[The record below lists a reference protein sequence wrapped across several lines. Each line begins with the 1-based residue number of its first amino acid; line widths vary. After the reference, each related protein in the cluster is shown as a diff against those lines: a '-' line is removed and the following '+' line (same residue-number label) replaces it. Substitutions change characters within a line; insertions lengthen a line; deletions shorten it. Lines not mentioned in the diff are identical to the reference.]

1 MGDSTDIIPTPGKD
15 VTSNQHTFY
24 PNAHGK
30 RQANKSKNVHEFLN
44 SSELF
49 NLYNMLNGLKNDLLW
64 TGKDESEDYNDE
76 QKISIQEMQEIKTEQ
91 SITPNVSSASVNSVT
106 VKGHVRRPS
115 TASMASIASV
125 SQMSDTE
132 SDISQENDSGV
143 ESESN
148 KINSGTDSTSS
159 SEDGRIQKKKPNNVD
174 KATELAQRCRRH
186 LNGLYQCLEQMT
198 EAANYLTAR
207 YQNDI
212 GGSV

>member
-24 PNAHGK
+24 PNTNGK
-30 RQANKSKNVHEFLN
+30 RNPAKSKNVHEFLN

-64 TGKDESEDYNDE
+64 TGKDDSEDYDE
-76 QKISIQEMQEIKTEQ
+76 QKISNENQEIKTEQ
-91 SITPNVSSASVNSVT
+91 SITPNVSTASVNSVT
-106 VKGHVRRPS
+106 VKGHARRPS

-125 SQMSDTE
+125 SQMSDSE

-148 KINSGTDSTSS
+148 KLGSGTDSTSS
-159 SEDGRIQKKKPNNVD
+159 SEDGHIQKKKPNNVD